1 MAARTMRILSASS
14 RSGRT
19 RWYPPSPIIETIS
32 SVWPSLRRGTSP
44 MDSAPFANHDAPA
57 STEAPVTT
65 SRNCLLMASNV
76 ISLSRALGT
85 RCLCRNL
92 LRSQNLVEQKHVSEQ
107 CTQVHR
113 SVHVVDQLRAD
124 RRLGQHEFDGGQRI
138 ASIAAQHGEEW
149 RPRLAHRL
157 STPFRQSAES

>member
-57 STEAPVTT
+57 S
-65 SRNCLLMASNV
+65 NV
-76 ISLSRALGT
+76 ISLSPVLGT
-85 RCLCRNL
+85 RRLCRYL
-92 LRSQNLVEQKHVSEQ
+92 MRPQNLTKQKHVGEQ
-107 CTQVHR
+107 RAQMDR
-113 SVHVVDQLRAD
+113 GIEVVDQLRTD
-124 RRLGQHEFDGGQRI
+124 RGLRQHEFHGCQRI
-138 ASIAAQHGEEW
+138 ARS
-149 RPRLAHRL
+149 
-157 STPFRQSAES
+157 

>member
-44 MDSAPFANHDAPA
+44 MDLAPFANDDTPA

-76 ISLSRALGT
+76 ISLSRALGAG
-85 RCLCRNL
+85 RPCRHF
-92 LRSQNLVEQKHVSEQ
+92 LRPQNLAQQKHVSEQ
-107 CTQVHR
+107 RTQVHR
-113 SVHVVDQLRAD
+113 SVQVVDQLRAD
-124 RRLGQHEFDGGQRI
+124 RRLRQHQLQSRQRI
-138 ASIAAQHGEEW
+138 GRVAFHHDQE
-149 RPRLAHRL
+149 
-157 STPFRQSAES
+157 

>member
-32 SVWPSLRRGTSP
+32 SVRPSLRRGTSP
-44 MDSAPFANHDAPA
+44 MDSAPFANQEAPA

-76 ISLSRALGT
+76 ISLSRALGAG
-85 RCLCRNL
+85 RPCRHW
-92 LRSQNLVEQKHVSEQ
+92 LRSQNLAQQKYVGEQRAQMNQGVQ
-107 CTQVHR
+107 
-113 SVHVVDQLRAD
+113 VVDQLRTD
-124 RRLGQHEFDGGQRI
+124 RRLGQHE
-138 ASIAAQHGEEW
+138 
-149 RPRLAHRL
+149 L
-157 STPFRQSAES
+157 

>member
-44 MDSAPFANHDAPA
+44 MDSAPFANHDTPA

-65 SRNCLLMASNV
+65 SRHCLLMASNV
-76 ISLSRALGT
+76 ISLSPALRT
-85 RCLCRNL
+85 RRLCRDL
-92 LRSQNLVEQKHVSEQ
+92 LRPQNLAQQKHVSEQ
-107 CTQVHR
+107 RTQVHR
-113 SVHVVDQLRAD
+113 GIQVVDQLRTD
-124 RRLGQHEFDGGQRI
+124 RGLREHEI
-138 ASIAAQHGEEW
+138 
-149 RPRLAHRL
+149 
-157 STPFRQSAES
+157 QSGP